1 MESEVDSLA
10 TFIESDT
17 QLGVVQKTEQ
27 RDASPRT
34 YSFFDGFCLGIF
46 SGLALF
52 FLLLLFRDH
61 SILHSTVYTPTLES
75 TIEFNNTTY
84 GVYGPM
90 IMTGGFSDHY
100 PPDCNRKCW
109 EFLFEADTAK
119 GQVSAEIWG
128 DSAGP
133 LSESFESY
141 IENGNTWHR
150 MDLLHRESHAPEFD
164 CEEGVF
170 LKINAD
176 GTVEIATNYGVPTFI
191 EYSYSDTYGETKSL
205 LRQLNFAFWPMLILS
220 GIVWGLKT
228 EKKPFVSG
236 LMYGSAVWIS
246 LPIIVYINAILSGGL
261 R

>member
-52 FLLLLFRDH
+52 FLLLLLRDD

-90 IMTGGFSDHY
+90 IMTSGFSDHY

-109 EFLFEADTAK
+109 EFLFEADTSK
-119 GQVSAEIWG
+119 GQVTAEIWG

-133 LSESFESY
+133 LSESFESN

-150 MDLLHRESHAPEFD
+150 MDLLHCESHAPEFD
-164 CEEGVF
+164 CQEGVF

-176 GTVEIATNYGVPTFI
+176 GTVEIATNYGVPAI

-205 LRQLNFAFWPMLILS
+205 LRQLNFAFWPMLILT

-236 LMYGSAVWIS
+236 LIYGSAVWIS

>member
-27 RDASPRT
+27 RDASART

-61 SILHSTVYTPTLES
+61 SILHSTAYTPTLES

-109 EFLFEADTAK
+109 EFLFEADTSK
-119 GQVSAEIWG
+119 GQVTAEIWG

-150 MDLLHRESHAPEFD
+150 MDLLHCESHEPEFD
-164 CEEGVF
+164 CQEGVF

-205 LRQLNFAFWPMLILS
+205 LRQLNFAFWPMLILT
-220 GIVWGLKT
+220 GIIWGLKT